1 MSNQLVGQVYS
12 AIIEEVINSSRID
25 FEEAGINAS
34 TLDDLKAVWRN
45 KLSGLKIAQFP
56 WDPAPVPEAPPL
68 VNGAAV
74 SQQQRAQ
81 QQQQVHHAQ
90 HMVHPQQMQQQMPQ
104 QGQHMV
110 VPKQEPYT
118 QLGNAGVKIKT
129 EPGMEQQGV
138 YSMPPAANLTGNPTH
153 DPHLAQMRAQQN
165 IAQKFGP
172 QLQARPASGL
182 VLPGMNPGPPPQ
194 TQPQTQTQ
202 RTQQSGMP
210 QNDGADDDVILID
223 GFGSLSRE
231 QADTV
236 LLSRINQAERAS
248 AKATEDLFQALQNL
262 KTTDPSPKFKV
273 KGKGKSKARRVHRD
287 PYDEALDPNSSYP
300 YPATIEETFP
310 SVAQAPRIP
319 QGDATADSDDENDE
333 DAINS
338 DLDDPEDDEIDNDDE
353 DEVPQRMLCMYD
365 KVQRTKN
372 KWKCVLKDGVLTI
385 NGREYV
391 FHKANG
397 EYEW

>member
-1 MSNQLVGQVYS
+1 
-12 AIIEEVINSSRID
+12 
-25 FEEAGINAS
+25 
-34 TLDDLKAVWRN
+34 
-45 KLSGLKIAQFP
+45 
-56 WDPAPVPEAPPL
+56 
-68 VNGAAV
+68 
-74 SQQQRAQ
+74 
-81 QQQQVHHAQ
+81 
-90 HMVHPQQMQQQMPQ
+90 
-104 QGQHMV
+104 MV

-118 QLGNAGVKIKT
+118 QLGNGGVKIKS
-129 EPGMEQQGV
+129 EPGMEQSGV
-138 YSMPPAANLTGNPTH
+138 YTMPVAANLAGNPTH

-165 IAQKFGP
+165 IVQKFGS
-172 QLQARPASGL
+172 QLQTRPQSGL
-182 VLPGMNPGPPPQ
+182 VLPAMNAGPPPQ
-194 TQPQTQTQ
+194 PQPQ
-202 RTQQSGMP
+202 RTQQTGM
-210 QNDGADDDVILID
+210 QQHDGADDEVISIE

-231 QADTV
+231 QADNV

-248 AKATEDLFQALQNL
+248 AKATEDLFLALQNL

-273 KGKGKSKARRVHRD
+273 KGKRKSKARRVHRD

-300 YPATIEETFP
+300 YPATVEETFP
-310 SVAQAPRIP
+310 SAAQAPRIP

-391 FHKANG
+391 SSLFIFMWNVVFNM
-397 EYEW
+397 